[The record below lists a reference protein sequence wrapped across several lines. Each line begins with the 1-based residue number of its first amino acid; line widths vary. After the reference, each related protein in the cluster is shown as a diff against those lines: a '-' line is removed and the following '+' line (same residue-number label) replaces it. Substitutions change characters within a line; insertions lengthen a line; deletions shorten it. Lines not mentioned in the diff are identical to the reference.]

1 MKFENWRQ
9 EAARRV
15 SDTLNKRQD
24 GYSQAD
30 WREYC
35 QEIKSVPYTLRRNGV
50 VLGLALLEVRSAK
63 AGRSDRQSAL
73 ADVLTDLAAL
83 LMVEGER
90 GEWITNLA
98 AKSDQEQFRKKTRE
112 IHETVQILK
121 QLSALWAVIPD
132 RSLADRDVSEAADD

>member
-24 GYSQAD
+24 GYCQAD

-83 LMVEGER
+83 LMVERER

-98 AKSDQEQFRKKTRE
+98 EESDQEQFRKKTRE